1 MKSVIISMAML
12 FASFGASAQNGKLDE
27 IFNKFQ
33 GKDGVTSVVITSD
46 LIKFASEMDTKDSGM
61 AALKNIN
68 QVRIL
73 SLEKAMAQDI
83 VAFEN
88 MLKDVPL
95 NNFKE
100 LMVVKENSNNVRML
114 AQDNQGS
121 WSNFILIVTGGK
133 DHALIHI
140 QGTIAPK
147 DLHALSKS
155 MHVNGLACVNKLK

>member
-1 MKSVIISMAML
+1 ML
-12 FASFGASAQNGKLDE
+12 LASLGVFAQNGKLDE

-33 GKDGVTSVVITSD
+33 GKEGITSVLVTSD
-46 LIKFASEMDTKDSGM
+46 MMKFASEIDSKDSGM
-61 AALKNIN
+61 AVLKNIS

-73 SLEKAMAQDI
+73 SFEHALAQDI

-88 MLKDVPL
+88 MLKEVPL

-100 LMVVKENSNNVRML
+100 LMVVKENNNNVRML

-121 WSNFILIVTGGK
+121 WSNFILIVNGAK